1 MLNLFNMPNCNKMQ
15 TFSVIWA
22 SLMADN
28 QHLTHGA
35 VGIFACS
42 PEFTL
47 ETRSV
52 SAASKNPHSYF
63 GSFPTE
69 SHFFLI

>member
-1 MLNLFNMPNCNKMQ
+1 
-15 TFSVIWA
+15 
-22 SLMADN
+22 MADN